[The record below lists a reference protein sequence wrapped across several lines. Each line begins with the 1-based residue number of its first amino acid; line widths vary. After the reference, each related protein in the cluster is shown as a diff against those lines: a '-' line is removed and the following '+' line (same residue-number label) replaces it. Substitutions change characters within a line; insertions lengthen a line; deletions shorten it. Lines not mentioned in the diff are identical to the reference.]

1 MAVAVAMDVN
11 RASGGHGLT
20 AEGMT
25 LWSSVRVACPWQRS
39 GLAWVRAIQARPH
52 MKNHAL
58 AHVEYA
64 PIAIKLIVNT
74 AKWHDDLT
82 TGFVFT

>member
-1 MAVAVAMDVN
+1 
-11 RASGGHGLT
+11 
-20 AEGMT
+20 
-25 LWSSVRVACPWQRS
+25 
-39 GLAWVRAIQARPH
+39 